1 MFLMVVLYLDIWK
14 EFIRNPAMY
23 VGLRVVPILLIANI
37 FLGVYYNLSIWYKLS
52 NKTMAGA
59 WITLLGAVITIT
71 INFIAIP
78 YFSYMA
84 SAWATLA
91 CYGTMMYV
99 SYKWGQKVYPIPYAT
114 KKLIAYFVITLL
126 LYGIYLLVEWI
137 TKNNSIRLSIASFE
151 LIAFIVFVASIEK
164 KELKNL
170 LQTKTEAI
178 A

>member
-1 MFLMVVLYLDIWK
+1 
-14 EFIRNPAMY
+14 
-23 VGLRVVPILLIANI
+23 
-37 FLGVYYNLSIWYKLS
+37 
-52 NKTMAGA
+52 
-59 WITLLGAVITIT
+59 
-71 INFIAIP
+71 
-78 YFSYMA
+78 MA

-151 LIAFIVFVASIEK
+151 LITFIVFVASIEK